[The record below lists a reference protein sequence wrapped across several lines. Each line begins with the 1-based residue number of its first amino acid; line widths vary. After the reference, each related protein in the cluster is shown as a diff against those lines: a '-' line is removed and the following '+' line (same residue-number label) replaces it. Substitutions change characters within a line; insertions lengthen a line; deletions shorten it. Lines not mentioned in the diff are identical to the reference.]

1 MEAADGSSNKSRL
14 LVKEPIAQKGR
25 NKSRAVLH
33 RDSCYLL
40 WHGVVSPVR
49 GVMGDSDSSPPHI
62 PPPHPSSPSLCPSPP
77 PPWFLP
83 SLVTHWT
90 GAWWPRRIW
99 HSPGIQF
106 LPNFHR
112 CAVCFG
118 HTSPLLCASCP
129 HALCCC
135 KKCRKSLSRLHVCMW
150 GTKRILKWFKH
161 QKPGL
166 LTYSWQ
172 LARQQCV
179 ERKNLGTSLPVQQL
193 RLCASSVGVRV
204 RSLVRE

>member
-14 LVKEPIAQKGR
+14 LVKEPIARKGR

-62 PPPHPSSPSLCPSPP
+62 PPPHPPS

-90 GAWWPRRIW
+90 GAWWPRRIG

-106 LPNFHR
+106 LPNLHR
-112 CAVCFG
+112 CAVWFG
-118 HTSPLLCASCP
+118 QTSPLLCASCP

-135 KKCRKSLSRLHVCMW
+135 KNVGSLCQDFTFACEGPRGSW
-150 GTKRILKWFKH
+150 N
-161 QKPGL
+161 GL
-166 LTYSWQ
+166 NTRSQ
-172 LARQQCV
+172 GFSPTAD
-179 ERKNLGTSLPVQQL
+179 SSPD
-193 RLCASSVGVRV
+193 SSVWKGEILGLPCQSSR
-204 RSLVRE
+204 